1 MKEWKV
7 SENSL
12 AVYEALRSTLVFY
25 LIKTFTGIYLEEL
38 RSMKFK
44 SPGTSQGAHLPEES

>member
-12 AVYEALRSTLVFY
+12 TVYEAFTLVFY
-25 LIKTFTGIYLEEL
+25 LLKTFTGIYLEEL
-38 RSMKFK
+38 RSIKFK